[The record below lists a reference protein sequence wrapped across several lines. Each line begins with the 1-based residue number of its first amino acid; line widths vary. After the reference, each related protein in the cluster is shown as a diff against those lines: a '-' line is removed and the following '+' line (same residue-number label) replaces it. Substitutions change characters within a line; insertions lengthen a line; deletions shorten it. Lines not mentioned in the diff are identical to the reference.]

1 MGQVKKIEEK
11 IEIPDGIKIELDKNI
26 VIASGNNAT
35 IKKKINPLIN
45 LEIKNNEIILSA
57 KNKTK
62 RGKKIIGTYKAH
74 TKNMIKGLK
83 EHYNYVLKICSGHFP
98 MNVSVSNDELT
109 VKNFLGE
116 KTPRILKLKKDVK
129 VKVEGDQVIVES
141 ADKELA
147 GRTASEIEKL
157 CKITNRDPRIF
168 QDGIW
173 IINKA
178 GKGIK

>member
-1 MGQVKKIEEK
+1 MEKRKKIEEK
-11 IEIPDGIKIELDKNI
+11 IAIPEGVKVELDKNMI
-26 VIASGNNAT
+26 VISRGSSAT
-35 IKKKINPLIN
+35 KKEKNPLIN
-45 LEIKNNEIILSA
+45 FEIKNNEIIMST

-74 TKNMIKGLK
+74 IKNMINGVK

-98 MNVSVSNDELT
+98 MNVSVSNDELI

-129 VKVEGDQVIVES
+129 VKVEADQVIVES
-141 ADKELA
+141 ANKRLA
-147 GRTASEIEKL
+147 GQTAADIEIL

-178 GKGIK
+178 GKDIK